1 MKAALFDTT
10 HRIRIVETDD
20 PVVDS
25 STAVIRVRYAGICGT
40 DPFIVSGKNPRTPP
54 PLIPGHEFVGTIVK
68 LPPTLRTDLKVG
80 DRVTAFISIH
90 CGACTQCRQGNFH
103 MCENLAILG
112 CQRNGAFAEY
122 VDIPVENLIPVPD
135 SLSDEQ
141 AVIIEPVSIAV
152 HAVRLAQVQPGHVG
166 LVVGAGPIGFLV
178 ASIARSHGCSP
189 VIVLEVSKYRLDNAQ
204 KAGFSIFDA
213 RDENLTEF
221 LSERT
226 EGKGI
231 DILFE
236 CAAQDSS
243 LDLFMET
250 GSPQSELIVVSNYK
264 SPIEVDF
271 FELARKEQRILTSRL
286 SAIEDY
292 HTAIALLESGVVD
305 SELVTSHFISLDQI
319 EKGLELTSS
328 AKESMRVV
336 CACS

>member
-1 MKAALFDTT
+1 
-10 HRIRIVETDD
+10 
-20 PVVDS
+20 
-25 STAVIRVRYAGICGT
+25 
-40 DPFIVSGKNPRTPP
+40 
-54 PLIPGHEFVGTIVK
+54 
-68 LPPTLRTDLKVG
+68 
-80 DRVTAFISIH
+80 
-90 CGACTQCRQGNFH
+90 

-122 VDIPVENLIPVPD
+122 VAIPVQNLIPVPE

-141 AVIIEPVSIAV
+141 AVIIEPASIAV
-152 HAVRLAQVQPGHVG
+152 HAVRLARVQPGQAG

-178 ASIARSHGCSP
+178 ASIARSYGCFP
-189 VIVLEVSKYRLDNAQ
+189 VIVLEVSKYRLRNAQ
-204 KAGFSIFDA
+204 KAGFSVFDA
-213 RDENLTEF
+213 RDENLIE
-221 LSERT
+221 LLGEQS

-231 DILFE
+231 DIMFE

-250 GSPQSELIVVSNYK
+250 GSPQSKLIVVSNYK

-292 HTAIALLESGVVD
+292 HIAIDRLESGAVD
-305 SELVTSHFISLDQI
+305 SGLVTSHFISLDQI
-319 EKGLELTSS
+319 EKGLDLTRS